1 MDMNEWQIIWDQREV
16 FTYGLLTTVMLFV
29 SASAISFFMGLVLL
43 SVLENGSN
51 GLKFCVRSG
60 INVMRTLPFLILAY
74 LLYYGLPQVG
84 IRMDAM
90 TAGLV
95 SLCLYHGTYFCEIFR
110 GVRKDMDEGYIEAA
124 KSCGFSKFKIF
135 TRVITPNVLFK
146 SIPLIANQL
155 IICLKDTAFLSIITV
170 SEITAAANSIQSTYF
185 IPLNAFIV
193 AIGLYWMVSIAVEQ
207 LTKLA
212 LSKVQQRGLSHA

>member
-1 MDMNEWQIIWDQREV
+1 MNEWQIIWDQKDV

-29 SASAISFFMGLVLL
+29 LASAISFFMGLVLL

>member
-1 MDMNEWQIIWDQREV
+1 MNEWQIIWDQKEI
-16 FTYGLLTTVMLFV
+16 FTYGLVTTVVLFS
-29 SASAISFFMGLVLL
+29 SASAISFFMGLALL
-43 SVLENGSN
+43 SVLENGSS
-51 GLKFCVRSG
+51 GLKFCVRSS

-95 SLCLYHGTYFCEIFR
+95 SLCLYHSTYFCEIFR

-212 LSKVQQRGLSHA
+212 LSKVLQRGLSHA

>member
-1 MDMNEWQIIWDQREV
+1 MNEWQIIWDQREI
-16 FTYGLLTTVMLFV
+16 FTYGLFTTVMLFV
-29 SASAISFFMGLVLL
+29 SASTISFFMGLALL
-43 SVLENGSN
+43 SVLENGSK
-51 GLKFCVRSG
+51 GLSYCVRGS
-60 INVMRTLPFLILAY
+60 INIMRTLPFLILAY

-84 IRMDAM
+84 IRMDAI

-95 SLCLYHGTYFCEIFR
+95 SLCLYHSTYFCEILR

-135 TRVITPNVLFK
+135 TRVIAPNVLFK

-207 LTKLA
+207 VTKVA

>member
-1 MDMNEWQIIWDQREV
+1 MNEWQIIWDQKEI
-16 FTYGLLTTVMLFV
+16 FTYGLLTTVTLFV
-29 SASAISFFMGLVLL
+29 SASAISFFLGLALL

-51 GLKFCVRSG
+51 GLKYCVKGS
-60 INVMRTLPFLILAY
+60 INIMRTLPFLILAY

-84 IRMDAM
+84 IRMDAI

-95 SLCLYHGTYFCEIFR
+95 SLCLYHSTYFCEIFR
-110 GVRKDMDEGYIEAA
+110 GVRKDMDKGYIEAA

-135 TRVITPNVLFK
+135 TRVIAPNVLFK

-193 AIGLYWMVSIAVEQ
+193 GIGLYWMVSIAVEQ
-207 LTKLA
+207 ITKLA

>member
-1 MDMNEWQIIWDQREV
+1 MNEWQIIWDQKDV

-29 SASAISFFMGLVLL
+29 SASAISFFMGLALL

-84 IRMDAM
+84 IRMDAI

-185 IPLNAFIV
+185 IPLNAFVV

>member
-1 MDMNEWQIIWDQREV
+1 MNEWQIIWDQKDV

-29 SASAISFFMGLVLL
+29 LASAISFFMGLALL